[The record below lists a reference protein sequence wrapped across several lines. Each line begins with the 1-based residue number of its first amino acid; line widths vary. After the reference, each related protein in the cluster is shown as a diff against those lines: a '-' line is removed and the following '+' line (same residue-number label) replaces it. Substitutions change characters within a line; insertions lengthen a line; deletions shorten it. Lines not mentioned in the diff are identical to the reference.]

1 MGLVPGDPPCVCL
14 ATSLVPHLWSLSLP
28 PIAQIFIFIGETL
41 LSMNWAIVADILLVS
56 KGAVLQGYPRG

>member
-1 MGLVPGDPPCVCL
+1 MCLPCDEPSAPPLVPF
-14 ATSLVPHLWSLSLP
+14 PHGLP